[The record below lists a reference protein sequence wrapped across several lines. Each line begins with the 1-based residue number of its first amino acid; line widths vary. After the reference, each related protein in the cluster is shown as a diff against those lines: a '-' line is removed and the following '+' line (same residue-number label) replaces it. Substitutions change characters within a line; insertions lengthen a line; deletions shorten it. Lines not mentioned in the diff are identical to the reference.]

1 MLLSPQ
7 VSSAWLRLGLF
18 AIATSVLSLAG
29 CVSEKATVAEPP
41 ATCTKVGAP
50 CTFSPGKL
58 GLCVES
64 ASDSTAVVCQS
75 QH

>member
-1 MLLSPQ
+1 MPRPPLPCRPPL
-7 VSSAWLRLGLF
+7 VALVLIASATLALG
-18 AIATSVLSLAG
+18 G
-29 CVSEKATVAEPP
+29 CVSDKATVAEPP
-41 ATCTKVGAP
+41 ATCAKVGDP

-64 ASDSTAVVCQS
+64 TGDGTRLICQS

>member
-1 MLLSPQ
+1 MLFSPQ
-7 VSSAWLRLGLF
+7 ISSAWLRLGLF
-18 AIATSVLSLAG
+18 VITASVLSLAG

-41 ATCTKVGAP
+41 ATCTKVGDP

-64 ASDSTAVVCQS
+64 ANDSSVLVCQS

>member
-1 MLLSPQ
+1 MRPRRHGPPWPPSVALL
-7 VSSAWLRLGLF
+7 LGAMTL
-18 AIATSVLSLAG
+18 VSLAA
-29 CVSEKATVAEPP
+29 CVSDKTTVAEPP
-41 ATCTKVGAP
+41 ATCAKVGDP

-64 ASDSTAVVCQS
+64 TDGSARLVCQS

>member
-1 MLLSPQ
+1 VLAS
-7 VSSAWLRLGLF
+7 VAF
-18 AIATSVLSLAG
+18 ALDG

-41 ATCTKVGAP
+41 ATCAKVGDP

-58 GLCVES
+58 GLCVAS
-64 ASDSTAVVCQS
+64 ATDATKLICQS